1 MNSMLA
7 TAQQSIRHAAQSLKL
22 SKSDIEEFL
31 TPDHIHTADLSI
43 MMDDGH
49 TKTFKAFRVQH
60 NNQRG
65 PYKGGIRFHPAVDMH
80 EVQALATLMTMKCAI
95 ADLPLGGG
103 KGGVGVDPKSLS
115 PAELERI
122 SRAWVHAF
130 VDHIGPEKDVPAPD
144 VNTGAKEMEW
154 MTDEFVKIS
163 ADLVHTPTQKRAT
176 FTGKPVEKG
185 GSLGRTE
192 ATGQGGVYVLE
203 ALLHR
208 LGKNPAET
216 TIAIQGIGNVGYY
229 FAKLAQELGCKIV
242 AISDSKGG
250 VYAPA
255 GLPLISHVLGHK
267 QKSGHLD
274 GLPGTTHLSNEH
286 LLELAVDILVPSALE
301 NAITEKNAPKV
312 KAEAVIEMANGPLTS
327 GAYDILT
334 ARGATIVPDILANA
348 GGVTASYLEWYQ
360 NMHEEVWTLKQ
371 VDTKLKEL
379 IGKAFD
385 AVWER
390 SQKEHLT
397 LRDAAFIIALERV
410 RGK

>member
-7 TAQQSIRHAAQSLKL
+7 TAQQSIRHAAQSLNL
-22 SKSDIEEFL
+22 SKSDIEKFL

-103 KGGVGVDPKSLS
+103 KGGVEVDPKSLS

-192 ATGQGGVYVLE
+192 ATGQGGVYVL
-203 ALLHR
+203 
-208 LGKNPAET
+208 G
-216 TIAIQGIGNVGYY
+216 
-229 FAKLAQELGCKIV
+229 
-242 AISDSKGG
+242 
-250 VYAPA
+250 
-255 GLPLISHVLGHK
+255 
-267 QKSGHLD
+267 
-274 GLPGTTHLSNEH
+274 
-286 LLELAVDILVPSALE
+286 
-301 NAITEKNAPKV
+301 
-312 KAEAVIEMANGPLTS
+312 
-327 GAYDILT
+327 
-334 ARGATIVPDILANA
+334 
-348 GGVTASYLEWYQ
+348 
-360 NMHEEVWTLKQ
+360 
-371 VDTKLKEL
+371 
-379 IGKAFD
+379 
-385 AVWER
+385 
-390 SQKEHLT
+390 
-397 LRDAAFIIALERV
+397 
-410 RGK
+410 